1 MVWAVVL
8 GFLAVC
14 VCEDG
19 GRQAPAEAA
28 ESVLMFKRRAWEHGL
43 GLREPRAEITG
54 KSEVRTEKGI
64 TEIRAAS
71 QATPHPGGSAGAW
84 EECVWEPGWSM

>member
-8 GFLAVC
+8 GFLAVW

-28 ESVLMFKRRAWEHGL
+28 ESVLMFKRRALEHGL
-43 GLREPRAEITG
+43 GLQEPRAEITE
-54 KSEVRTEKGI
+54 KSEVGTEKG
-64 TEIRAAS
+64 
-71 QATPHPGGSAGAW
+71 GGH
-84 EECVWEPGWSM
+84 